1 MSNPWVLYAICALML
16 LCALAAVVPT
26 ILRAAGRDETDADDR
41 RRDDAARACANE
53 ALAAEKR
60 RLDEDLRE
68 GRIDAALYESMLTDL
83 RRRVLEEQE
92 ASLNAEEL
100 EVRASRRAASGR
112 LSITRGQLAA
122 IVVSMITFVSAGSYA
137 FLGSPELLELSEA
150 QRVLEGTAPTEA
162 IERYLEIAPKD
173 GRAWVLLAHRRI
185 DAGDF
190 TGAAQA
196 YRNGRASSDKVASDP
211 DVSLEYG
218 AAVFSARLEDMY
230 ADANAALAA
239 ALAARPG
246 DAKAERLALMGA
258 VAVGEWTRARDIL
271 RAMLSRMAPD
281 SADYVDAEQTL
292 RMLEARVAQ
301 TEQESAPADRTGAN

>member
-1 MSNPWVLYAICALML
+1 M
-16 LCALAAVVPT
+16 
-26 ILRAAGRDETDADDR
+26 
-41 RRDDAARACANE
+41 
-53 ALAAEKR
+53 
-60 RLDEDLRE
+60 
-68 GRIDAALYESMLTDL
+68 
-83 RRRVLEEQE
+83 
-92 ASLNAEEL
+92 
-100 EVRASRRAASGR
+100 
-112 LSITRGQLAA
+112 
-122 IVVSMITFVSAGSYA
+122 
-137 FLGSPELLELSEA
+137 
-150 QRVLEGTAPTEA
+150 
-162 IERYLEIAPKD
+162 
-173 GRAWVLLAHRRI
+173 LLAHRRI